1 MDGRLSTAESCKWAI
16 NASIVDYYEAEKK
29 EIPADKEYTVNVVF
43 GRDGLVNEPN
53 EFFPGSIN
61 HNYYSEGT
69 GNPCYIIMKY
79 KDGKFSEMWMSEK
92 KLSDEELIPYSRYEM
107 QEQYGPIKRFR
118 DVIVYIGYRS
128 EFILFH

>member
-1 MDGRLSTAESCKWAI
+1 
-16 NASIVDYYEAEKK
+16 
-29 EIPADKEYTVNVVF
+29 
-43 GRDGLVNEPN
+43 
-53 EFFPGSIN
+53 
-61 HNYYSEGT
+61 
-69 GNPCYIIMKY
+69 
-79 KDGKFSEMWMSEK
+79 MWMSEK